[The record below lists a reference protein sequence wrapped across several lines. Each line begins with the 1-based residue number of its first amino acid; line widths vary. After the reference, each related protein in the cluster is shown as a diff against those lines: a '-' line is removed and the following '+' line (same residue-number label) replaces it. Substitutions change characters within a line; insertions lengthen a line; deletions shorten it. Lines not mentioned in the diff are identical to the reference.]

1 MFKLSTKGRYAVRAI
16 YEIAKVFPKGI
27 TLEEISKSQN
37 ISKVYLAQILN
48 RLRQARLIKSSRG
61 PGGGYVLRKKPEEI
75 SLYDILEPLEG
86 PVSIASCVDPAES
99 CDEVEECIACPIW
112 KKIAQCIECI
122 LKSITLSDLLVI
134 KEKKGTISWEKI
146 DKNCFP
152 NET

>member
-86 PVSIASCVDPAES
+86 PVSIASCVDPVES
-99 CDEVEECIACPIW
+99 CEEAEECIAYPIW
-112 KKIAQCIECI
+112 EKIAQYIECI
-122 LKSITLSDLLVI
+122 LKSITLSDLLLI
-134 KEKKGTISWEKI
+134 KEKKGTISWAKI
-146 DKNCFP
+146 SKKCFT
-152 NET
+152 NGA